1 MPFETRWLLEKRVI
15 LFRAWGSLTIEANAE
30 LNEEL
35 GRFIRGGNKPV
46 HLIVIFGE
54 DFRVPLALEL
64 LVKGSP
70 IWDKNMG
77 EAAIIG
83 GSHVIRFMANVVAVS
98 TDTRLYSVNSIEEAY
113 QAFCKADKS
122 LPNTI

>member
-1 MPFETRWLLEKRVI
+1 MPFETRWLVEKRVI
-15 LFRAWGSLTIEANAE
+15 VFRAWGKLTLEANAE

-35 GRFIRGGNKPV
+35 GRFIRSGQKPV

-64 LVKGSP
+64 LVKGTP

-83 GSHVIRFMANVVAVS
+83 GSPVIRFMANVVGVS
-98 TDTRLYSVNSIEEAY
+98 TNTRVHSVNSIEEAY
-113 QAFCKADKS
+113 RAFCKADNSLPKS
-122 LPNTI
+122 L